1 MALISLKDYAAMNNV
16 TYEAVRQQV
25 VRYADELGNHIVK
38 YGRQQFLDDEAIK
51 FLDGKRQKNP
61 VTIIQASKDEEIERL
76 KIENENL
83 QKVITS
89 QANKM
94 AEISEWK
101 AEKALLIARAEQQ
114 TLFLEE
120 KTKFAVAAAVQEAKI
135 EAENEKQEAIRKAE
149 DELKKKL
156 QEEFNN
162 QKSSMEQKHQEA
174 LEAEKSRK
182 MTLSEAF
189 RRVFGK

>member
-38 YGRQQFLDDEAIK
+38 DGRQQFLDDEAIK

-120 KTKFAVAAAVQEAKI
+120 KTKLAVAAAVQEAKI

-174 LEAEKSRK
+174 LEAEKSRN
-182 MTLSEAF
+182 
-189 RRVFGK
+189 R

>member
-1 MALISLKDYAAMNNV
+1 MGLISLKDYAAQNNV

-25 VRYADELGNHIVK
+25 VRYAEELEGHIVK
-38 YGRQQFLDDEAIK
+38 DGRQQFLDDEAVE

-76 KIENENL
+76 KRENENL
-83 QKVITS
+83 QKVITT
-89 QANKM
+89 QANK
-94 AEISEWK
+94 ISEMADWK
-101 AEKALLIARAEQQ
+101 AENALLIARAEQQ

-120 KTKFAVAAAVQEAKI
+120 KTKLAVATAVQEAKI

-149 DELKKKL
+149 DELKNKL

-189 RRVFGK
+189 KRVFGK